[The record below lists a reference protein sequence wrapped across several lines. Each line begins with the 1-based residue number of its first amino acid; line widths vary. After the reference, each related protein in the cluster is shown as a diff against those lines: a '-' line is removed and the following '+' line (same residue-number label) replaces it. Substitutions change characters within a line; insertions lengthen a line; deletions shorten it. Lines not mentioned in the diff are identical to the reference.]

1 MDVSPFCGRGQY
13 AVHASKEKEGY
24 PDVYS
29 DLYSGPKMIQLVSLT
44 PPTNTATVAIRL
56 GPKAGT
62 LFGWVTDAVTGALL
76 DPCAELALVKEP
88 DNLLTGRGIVRPRYK
103 VLIPPGTE
111 VKMEVWE
118 EGYKTWYYP
127 GTQNQSA
134 SRPLRL
140 ASGERKK
147 LDIRL
152 EPDRNANEGSCPPLE
167 PERWPP
173 EREHHEPLIEKY

>member
-13 AVHASKEKEGY
+13 AVHASKEKDGY

-56 GPKAGT
+56 GPKAAT
-62 LFGWVTDAVTGALL
+62 LFGSVTDALTGAWL

-111 VKMEVWE
+111 VKMEVWG

-134 SRPLRL
+134 SKPLRL
-140 ASGERKK
+140 ASGQRKR
-147 LDIRL
+147 LNIRL
-152 EPDRNANEGSCPPLE
+152 EPDSNANEGGCPPSE
-167 PERWPP
+167 PWPP
-173 EREHHEPLIEKY
+173 GTDHHGVSSIMQK

>member
-1 MDVSPFCGRGQY
+1 MQYLISGR
-13 AVHASKEKEGY
+13 E
-24 PDVYS
+24 
-29 DLYSGPKMIQLVSLT
+29 I
-44 PPTNTATVAIRL
+44 
-56 GPKAGT
+56 
-62 LFGWVTDAVTGALL
+62 
-76 DPCAELALVKEP
+76 VKFEF
-88 DNLLTGRGIVRPRYK
+88 K

-111 VKMEVWE
+111 VKMKVWE
-118 EGYKTWYYP
+118 EGYKTRYYP